1 MKGSPR
7 PLRLTLAL
15 FLLVAAGNLGAQT
28 AEAQKAYKAG
38 RYDDSVALC
47 LKAIDANP
55 GDIDA
60 YAILGWS
67 YLKQGNWDG
76 AYTYGAKAAAVQ
88 RYDHRITEIRGRA
101 AYGLGRNEEALKFF
115 QELITLIPED
125 TGSGPVYSL
134 VGEIYIRLGQYAHA
148 DIAFTSAVN
157 YLPTDALLW
166 SRLGYAREA
175 AAEYSY
181 ARDAYAAAL
190 KLNPD
195 LKDAKLGL
203 ERIDSKLQR

>member
-1 MKGSPR
+1 MKGASR
-7 PLRLTLAL
+7 ALFVVLAL
-15 FLLVAAGNLGAQT
+15 FFLASASAAAQT

-38 RYDDSVALC
+38 NYEQSVSLC
-47 LKAIDANP
+47 LQSLKANP
-55 GDIDA
+55 NDIDA

-76 AYTYGAKAAAVQ
+76 AYTYGAKASVVQ

-101 AYGLGRNEEALKFF
+101 AYSLGRNEEALKFF
-115 QELITLIPED
+115 QELITLMPED
-125 TGSGPVYSL
+125 TGSGPVFSL
-134 VGEIYIRLGQYAHA
+134 IGEIYIRLGQYAHA
-148 DIAFTSAVN
+148 DIALTAAVN

-175 AAEYSY
+175 ASDYAY
-181 ARDAYAAAL
+181 AREAYSAAL
-190 KLNPD
+190 KLNPS

-203 ERIDSKLQR
+203 ERVDAKLGR